1 MFLLCWNVF
10 IDYVLCVYFSSVYGC
25 ARSWNLYRFSCCFS
39 FCKPL
44 RELNLVDTG
53 IRMNLSAEESA
64 TPERGDLVEI
74 FLPPLGLILGGFLG
88 KRDVSIFQI
97 YAFLKKSVLTIWSP
111 LFPFQLLEN
120 KSCLII
126 LLI

>member
-1 MFLLCWNVF
+1 MRERLKSVLILFLFPV
-10 IDYVLCVYFSSVYGC
+10 
-25 ARSWNLYRFSCCFS
+25 
-39 FCKPL
+39 CKPL
-44 RELNLVDTG
+44 RELYLVETG

-97 YAFLKKSVLTIWSP
+97 CISKEISLFTSSIARKQVLFNSFNLNKTAFYCFLMLMH
-111 LFPFQLLEN
+111 
-120 KSCLII
+120 C
-126 LLI
+126 

>member
-1 MFLLCWNVF
+1 MREKLKSVLILFLFPV
-10 IDYVLCVYFSSVYGC
+10 
-25 ARSWNLYRFSCCFS
+25 
-39 FCKPL
+39 CKPL
-44 RELNLVDTG
+44 RELYLVETG

-97 YAFLKKSVLTIWSP
+97 CISKEKYFIWSP
-111 LFPFQLLEN
+111 FLPLQLLEN
-120 KSCLII
+120 KSCLIP
-126 LLI
+126 LI